1 MCSTGKAAFLI
12 LIVLLLPISVSSQ
25 SRISS
30 ALIQRDTSA
39 SHEDTLALV
48 SGKIVLIAPPS
59 GKSTTVALLLSAV
72 LPGAGQIY
80 TERYLHAPVVWALG
94 YHLVRQWNIGNN
106 FYRDYGEQYARSV
119 ASDTVNQTGNSQ
131 LKFIR
136 DFYHD
141 ERDRFGLYIIILYVV
156 NLVDAYVGA
165 SLYSFEV
172 SDELGGNS
180 AIRLR
185 IRVR

>member
-1 MCSTGKAAFLI
+1 M
-12 LIVLLLPISVSSQ
+12 SSQ
-25 SRISS
+25 PRISS
-30 ALIQRDTSA
+30 AIIQRDTS
-39 SHEDTLALV
+39 SSQGDSLSLLPEKPV
-48 SGKIVLIAPPS
+48 PPPHAS
-59 GKSTTVALLLSAV
+59 GKSTTLALLLSAV

-94 YHLVRQWNIGNN
+94 YHLVRQWDKGNN
-106 FYRDYGEQYARSV
+106 LYRNYGEQFARSV
-119 ASDTVNQTGNSQ
+119 ALDTVNHAGSSQ

-141 ERDRFGLYIIILYVV
+141 ERDRFALYIGILYVL

-172 SDELGGNS
+172 SDELGGS
-180 AIRLR
+180 AFIRFP
-185 IRVR
+185 IRF